1 MKRKLA
7 THLIL
12 LAALLATACHN
23 PVNPDEG
30 ETTAPL
36 LVEIDIECE
45 AGATRGFIDADET
58 AVNNLNLFLYDETAG
73 LIHSSGYFTSYGAL
87 RFDHLI
93 EGRRYRLL
101 ALANTGRKTA
111 PARLAQ
117 ALQMRVSMDDP
128 GSISEGGIPMACD
141 KPFTFGSAGDGYA
154 VCLHLK
160 RLMARYALRLDLSRM
175 QGTLEL
181 SSAELHNVAGSVNP
195 WAEESRALADEICD
209 GDCLTEEELEA
220 ICEGEP
226 IRLLVPE
233 NMQGNLL
240 ENNDD
245 PWLKTAENLDESADC
260 CTYLEITARY
270 RFEGMTIN
278 NLCYRFYLGED
289 NIRNFDVRRNTS
301 YVVTLS
307 LTDTNA
313 VVASSWKI
321 SRGDVEDSRVLLFNR
336 HRDTLLQHASLVR
349 SLLRQPTPFGYRLV
363 AGEGF
368 SDAGLSFTD
377 DGAGGYQIRSG
388 GISGHHKTGRLW
400 AVSWDGAKRDSCDI
414 TVMNWDTLLT
424 VHSTRHVM
432 WPGDTARLTASMF
445 FENNGTT
452 RDVTRETRWSIGGSS
467 AGWFV
472 GSTVDQDTVKFYG
485 SRNGALFISAS
496 CMGRS
501 DSLRTAISIAT
512 SVGSLGPNPYVA
524 HLGDTLRFNCYV
536 RFASGDTLHCNDEF
550 GWRLIDLPPVSITP
564 DLPRLWIVPQEEGS
578 GSIQFYL
585 LREPGLT
592 TTNAVTVLP

>member
-1 MKRKLA
+1 MKRLFA

-58 AVNNLNLFLYDETAG
+58 AVSNLNLFLYDESAG

-93 EGRRYRLL
+93 EGRSYRLL

-111 PARLAQ
+111 PTRLAQ
-117 ALQMRVSMDDP
+117 ALQMCVSMDDP
-128 GSISEGGIPMACD
+128 VSISDGGIPMACD

-181 SSAELHNVAGSVNP
+181 SSAELHNVAGSVKP
-195 WAEESRALADEICD
+195 WTEESRASEDELCD

-220 ICEGEP
+220 ICEGES

-233 NMQGNLL
+233 NMQGDLL
-240 ENNDD
+240 EDNDD
-245 PWLKTAENLDESADC
+245 PWLKTPDLLDEAGSC

-278 NLCYRFYLGED
+278 DLRYRFYLGED

-301 YVVTLS
+301 YVVTLA

-313 VVASSWKI
+313 VVASSWKVT
-321 SRGDVEDSRVLLFNR
+321 RGEVEDSRVLLFNR

-368 SDAGLSFTD
+368 SEAGLTFSD

-424 VHSTRHVM
+424 VHTSRHVM
-432 WPGDTARLTASMF
+432 WAGDTARLTATMF
-445 FENNGTT
+445 FENDGTT
-452 RDVTRETRWSIGGSS
+452 RDVTRNAQWNVSGSS
-467 AGWFV
+467 AAWFA
-472 GSTVDQDTVKFYG
+472 GSVFNQDTVRLYG
-485 SRNGALFISAS
+485 GTTGAVNVSAS
-496 CMGRS
+496 YLGRS
-501 DSLRTAISIAT
+501 HSLREVVSTH
-512 SVGSLGPNPYVA
+512 VGVGREGPDTLYARV
-524 HLGDTLRFNCYV
+524 GDTLKTDCYIL
-536 RFASGDTLHCNDEF
+536 FASGDTLHCNSEF
-550 GWRLIDLPPVSITP
+550 MLWGKGTTLFAPDNLPVGWFIPTVAG
-564 DLPRLWIVPQEEGS
+564 Q
-578 GSIQFYL
+578 GSIDCSL
-585 LREPGLT
+585 KRELQQKIVIPI
-592 TTNAVTVLP
+592 VILP